1 MKNSLKTVTA
11 IAALTLGMA
20 IAPVAFAQQA
30 KPTAPAA
37 NPAATAAAPAAGAS
51 KSLQELLERVR
62 QGRAEDS
69 TVNKQREDEFRR
81 AQADQQ
87 RLLQQAKA
95 SVASAEADGAK
106 LEADFQKG
114 ELKLTDL
121 QNQLQ
126 ERLGSFGELFGVV
139 RQAAGDTRGQLRNSI
154 ISAQR
159 SGRDVVIDKLAQS
172 KELPELKQLES
183 MWAVLLEEAIEQGK
197 IARFTAPVVSIDG
210 KENNSEVVRIGP
222 FTAVSDG
229 KYLNYLSSTQRL
241 AVLGRQPSA
250 AAVSAGQDLA
260 DATSGMVDSAV
271 DPSRGALLSLLVQTA
286 SFRERLDQGGTVG
299 WVIMVL
305 LVIGTL
311 MSLERI
317 ITLSMV
323 ASKVMTQT
331 KSRTPSGSNPLGR
344 VLLAYQENKGR
355 ETETLQLKLDEAILK
370 ELPSLERGLSTI
382 KVIIAIAPML
392 GLLGTVTGMITTFE
406 VITLFGSG
414 DPKMMAGGI
423 SQALVTTVQGLVTAI
438 PLLLL
443 HSLATGRSRAVVEI
457 LEEQSAGIVAEHM
470 EKGK

>member
-1 MKNSLKTVTA
+1 MKNTLKTFVA
-11 IAALTLGMA
+11 AAALTVGLA
-20 IAPVAFAQQA
+20 ATPVAFAQQA

-37 NPAATAAAPAAGAS
+37 NPAATAAPAAGAS

-62 QGRAEDS
+62 QGRAEDA

-87 RLLQQAKA
+87 RLLQEAKA
-95 SVASAEADGAK
+95 RVTAAEAEGAR
-106 LEADFQKG
+106 LESDFQKG

-154 ISAQR
+154 ISAQK
-159 SGRDVVIDKLAQS
+159 SGRDVPIDALAQS
-172 KELPELKQLES
+172 KELPELKQLEL
-183 MWAVLLEEAIEQGK
+183 MWATLLEEAIEQGK
-197 IARFTAPVVSIDG
+197 VARFTAPVVSVDG
-210 KENNSEVVRIGP
+210 QESSQEVVRIGP

-229 KYLNYLSSTQRL
+229 QYLNYLGGTQRL
-241 AVLGRQPSA
+241 AVLARQPAAEAMA
-250 AAVSAGQDLA
+250 AASDLA
-260 DATSGMVDSAV
+260 DATSGLVDAAV

-305 LVIGTL
+305 LVIGVL

-317 ITLSMV
+317 VTLSLT
-323 ASKVMTQT
+323 ASKVNAQK
-331 KSRTPSGSNPLGR
+331 KSSTASPNNPLGR
-344 VLLAYQENKGR
+344 VMMAYQENKGLGS
-355 ETETLQLKLDEAILK
+355 EALQLRLDEAILR
-370 ELPSLERGLSTI
+370 ELPSLDRGLTTI
-382 KVIIAIAPML
+382 KVIIAVAPML
-392 GLLGTVTGMITTFE
+392 GLLGTVTGMIQTFE

-457 LEEQSAGIVAEHM
+457 LEEQSAGIVAASM
-470 EKGK
+470 EKR

>member
-1 MKNSLKTVTA
+1 MKTTLKTCA
-11 IAALTLGMA
+11 ALAALTIGLA
-20 IAPVAFAQQA
+20 APATFAQQA
-30 KPTAPAA
+30 RPTAAS
-37 NPAATAAAPAAGAS
+37 PAATAAPAAGAS

-62 QGRAEDS
+62 QGRSED
-69 TVNKQREDEFRR
+69 TTINKQREDEFRR

-95 SVASAEADGAK
+95 SVAAAEADGGR

-154 ISAQR
+154 ISGQKA
-159 SGRDVVIDKLAQS
+159 GRDVAIDKLAQS
-172 KELPELKQLES
+172 KELPELKQLEI
-183 MWAVLLEEAIEQGK
+183 MWAALLEEAIEQGK
-197 IARFTAPVVSIDG
+197 IARFTAPVVSVDG
-210 KENNSEVVRIGP
+210 NETEREVIRIGP
-222 FTAVSDG
+222 FSAISDG
-229 KYLNYLSSTQRL
+229 QYLNFLSSTQRL

-250 AAVSAGQDLA
+250 AAMDAGSNLT
-260 DATSGMVDSAV
+260 DATSGTVDAAV

-317 ITLSMV
+317 VTLSVV
-323 ASKVMTQT
+323 ASKVTSQT
-331 KSRTPSGSNPLGR
+331 KSRAPSGNNPLGR
-344 VLLAYQENKGR
+344 VLMAYQENKGR

-470 EKGK
+470 EQGK